1 LRHTFFFKEK
11 SKRETT
17 FSLPRSADMSKY
29 LQATKCEAEQ
39 ASGAPEVLEVG
50 SGVRKGYGEWVR
62 IKVECEAG
70 RKPREG

>member
-1 LRHTFFFKEK
+1 
-11 SKRETT
+11 
-17 FSLPRSADMSKY
+17 MSKY